1 MYTYDISKDEFK
13 NTPYLR
19 LKEFLSKKQY
29 PYISDVDKDGR
40 FYYLAESITKIE
52 KALDN
57 NFSKF
62 EELNERVD
70 EEELNGDEHDDDEI
84 KRQYTSLYKE
94 RMKIKKKYVDVL
106 DEGIN
111 KLRIIRMSYDDYNNT
126 GIFSVN
132 VSLAYKDGV
141 FYSGLDIVLFY
152 DMIRNKISRNNRIYE
167 QLEEILNPALTDE
180 ARKKVCRMFS
190 DYFDR
195 AIREAKE
202 DREIFGLSI
211 GWNNHDE
218 YYMKDKITSH
228 QYQDF
233 MNKFTPEH
241 LKRMFEEIKQD
252 KRVFFM
258 VLYEIAA
265 ISKEKIKLACQGEN
279 DIDICVFTREK
290 LILNLYGTDEK
301 KRNKIANLFFG
312 LRKDIKNPT
321 QMCSRDCI
329 SLSSN
334 NYEKSFLWLVSDSVV
349 MIRKKEPFTI
359 KNAIIKRIRE
369 DIEFF
374 GKKIK
379 LAILSRNRFVDDTI
393 IAINT
398 DNCTLSDYKGLFDLY
413 FGCVILYIAW
423 MESFNAKK
431 MKKCILEKRNDGV
444 VDLVDIAVEKYQDYF
459 TVDVQ
464 EIHYRYLY
472 TIYLVFESFLY
483 DWFEEV
489 YKWRPVFEKYI
500 FDLVVD
506 ETDEVYTCLS
516 DLEYLDL
523 FISFFNEDMINS
535 KDGNDYIHHCE
546 DSVENKMY
554 YFVEGQWWL
563 SKYKKKYKVPYND
576 NQIKKLLHKGG
587 YLGHFVT
594 GNNSRSTF
602 TIQRS
607 LDGQPQKSYYR
618 FEESIVNK

>member
-1 MYTYDISKDEFK
+1 MYTYGISEDEFK

-167 QLEEILNPALTDE
+167 QLEEILNPTLTDE

-233 MNKFTPEH
+233 MNKYTPEH

-279 DIDICVFTREK
+279 DIDI
-290 LILNLYGTDEK
+290 
-301 KRNKIANLFFG
+301 
-312 LRKDIKNPT
+312 
-321 QMCSRDCI
+321 
-329 SLSSN
+329 
-334 NYEKSFLWLVSDSVV
+334 SV
-349 MIRKKEPFTI
+349 
-359 KNAIIKRIRE
+359 
-369 DIEFF
+369 
-374 GKKIK
+374 
-379 LAILSRNRFVDDTI
+379 LL
-393 IAINT
+393 
-398 DNCTLSDYKGLFDLY
+398 L
-413 FGCVILYIAW
+413 
-423 MESFNAKK
+423 
-431 MKKCILEKRNDGV
+431 
-444 VDLVDIAVEKYQDYF
+444 F
-459 TVDVQ
+459 TVD
-464 EIHYRYLY
+464 
-472 TIYLVFESFLY
+472 
-483 DWFEEV
+483 
-489 YKWRPVFEKYI
+489 
-500 FDLVVD
+500 
-506 ETDEVYTCLS
+506 
-516 DLEYLDL
+516 
-523 FISFFNEDMINS
+523 
-535 KDGNDYIHHCE
+535 
-546 DSVENKMY
+546 
-554 YFVEGQWWL
+554 
-563 SKYKKKYKVPYND
+563 
-576 NQIKKLLHKGG
+576 LLI
-587 YLGHFVT
+587 
-594 GNNSRSTF
+594 R
-602 TIQRS
+602 
-607 LDGQPQKSYYR
+607 
-618 FEESIVNK
+618 